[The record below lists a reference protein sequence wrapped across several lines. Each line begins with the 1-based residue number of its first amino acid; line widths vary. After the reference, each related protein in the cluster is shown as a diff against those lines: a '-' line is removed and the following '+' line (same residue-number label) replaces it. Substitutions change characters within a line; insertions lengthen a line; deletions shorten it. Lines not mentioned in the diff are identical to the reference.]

1 MAGRKCPRHSGSFY
15 LYKFHIKVTGVNH
28 ISKIE
33 SNLLNKSKKEGRKGG
48 RERGGEEW
56 KEGEGGEKRRKG
68 MLNEPSF
75 LWNSEYSFHINLF

>member
-15 LYKFHIKVTGVNH
+15 LYKFHIKVIGVNH

-48 RERGGEEW
+48 RQRGGEEW
-56 KEGEGGEKRRKG
+56 REGGREREGGEKRREG
-68 MLNEPSF
+68 MLN
-75 LWNSEYSFHINLF
+75 